1 MSIWPDPGIVS
12 PSLQL
17 LALSRF
23 SGVCMLLVFS
33 DDILEVKDDIQ
44 LIERLR
50 VVQAIRVD
58 RLAKFFP
65 QEIQDG
71 EADSIRLS
79 FML

>member
-33 DDILEVKDDIQ
+33 GDILEVKDDIHF
-44 LIERLR
+44 IERLR

-58 RLAKFFP
+58 RLAKFLP

-71 EADSIRLS
+71 EADSVRLS
-79 FML
+79 FMV